1 MSFLHEN
8 WTRMVALNQ
17 RKRKREK
24 DREGRESGYDL
35 FMKTTRFNYFL
46 RSIFFCASLFSSWS
60 CLNHACCSIG
70 PYLSAPKRIFK
81 NDEFWPT
88 SGPCEKSG
96 QVTSL
101 GAKISRGGA
110 RWAREIFSEIFFSWI
125 NAGSFVEF
133 LTGFLPGVFKK
144 CQPIRLHN
152 HLRLGG
158 HVIWPD
164 SIWIITRFFC
174 FGRKMP
180 HDAEKI
186 LKPLKKRCLKGNAT

>member
-1 MSFLHEN
+1 MKMT
-8 WTRMVALNQ
+8 TRTQ
-17 RKRKREK
+17 RERKREK

-35 FMKTTRFNYFL
+35 FMKTTRFNYLL
-46 RSIFFCASLFSSWS
+46 RSIFFCASVFSSWS

-88 SGPCEKSG
+88 SGPFEKSG
-96 QVTSL
+96 HIFHL
-101 GAKISRGGA
+101 EAKISRGGA
-110 RWAREIFSEIFFSWI
+110 RWAREIFSEMFFSWI
-125 NAGSFVEF
+125 NAGSFVAF

-158 HVIWPD
+158 RVISLD
-164 SIWIITRFFC
+164 SSRVLFSRVTSKLLNISTHF
-174 FGRKMP
+174 
-180 HDAEKI
+180 
-186 LKPLKKRCLKGNAT
+186 